1 MKNLIL
7 ITECNFTFVLL
18 QDTLEKKFQCSLVLD
33 NRLTVENAEEHLFID
48 FDDSMKDDYDE
59 PEIKDSDCHFYSVLF
74 NSDAFVKQV
83 LNVFSEFQ
91 IRVDDDEGKILPIK
105 TFLAQHP

>member
-1 MKNLIL
+1 MKTVIL
-7 ITECNFTFVLL
+7 ITNKSDTFDFLK
-18 QDTLEKKFQCSLVLD
+18 EIIGKAFQCSLVLD
-33 NRLTVENAEEHLFID
+33 NRLTVENDEEHLFID
-48 FDDSMKDDYDE
+48 ADDSMKNDYDE

-91 IRVDDDEGKILPIK
+91 IRVDDDEGTILPIK
-105 TFLAQHP
+105 TFLAQLP